1 MSSSGAR
8 PLRNVTVGDGPT
20 ILVLHGYG
28 MQPETYLR
36 TARLLADRARV
47 VIPSIF
53 ALPER
58 WSFDHALD
66 CLELTLDERDVDR
79 VTLVGHSFG
88 GGLELGL
95 AARFPE
101 RVRECV
107 FSDTLGVHR
116 EFGLALE
123 AVHPI
128 GILRMASVPA
138 AASFIGSW
146 ATHPVQLSS
155 AALWAF
161 FSNRATEIQTLADAG
176 MPCHVMWAERDTVLS
191 RNDGAEFARLLNATF
206 TVADRPPGY
215 GPIDHDWMFDDPEL
229 FVQHLEELGL
239 HALSAS

>member
-1 MSSSGAR
+1 VSSSGAR

-20 ILVLHGYG
+20 IVVLHGYG

-58 WSFDHALD
+58 WTFDHALE
-66 CLELTLDERDVDR
+66 CLELTLDELDVER

-95 AARFPE
+95 AARSPE

-146 ATHPVQLSS
+146 VTHPVQLSS
-155 AALWAF
+155 AAMWAF
-161 FSNRATEIQTLADAG
+161 FSNRAAEIQALADAG

-229 FVQHLEELGL
+229 FVQHLEELDL
-239 HALSAS
+239 QALPAA